1 MSRTKLNL
9 FIITSFALIGL
20 LMITSPFIYK
30 DTSVKN
36 TNNSFLFQ
44 QVFAQVV
51 TIATTNN
58 SSLANTTTNNN
69 NVDTEQTISKQ
80 GVVTSTQARH
90 NETAHIAVILPHRDD
105 GKSYTGVL
113 TFSASQPVTVAL
125 LQKLPMDNKTLSVI
139 DFKKVRS
146 IDSTMDTRY
155 ITSSQAQSNR
165 IADNSRN
172 KSKLWYINTIFLCIY
187 SFCCK

>member
-20 LMITSPFIYK
+20 LMITCPFIYK
-30 DTSVKN
+30 DTSVKT

-44 QVFAQVV
+44 QVFAQVI
-51 TIATTNN
+51 TTATTNN

-69 NVDTEQTISKQ
+69 HVDTEQTISKQ

-139 DFKKVRS
+139 DFKKYGGS
-146 IDSTMDTRY
+146 IPQWIRDILPHHKT
-155 ITSSQAQSNR
+155 QSNW

-172 KSKLWYINTIFLCIY
+172 RAKLWYINTIFLCIY

>member
-1 MSRTKLNL
+1 
-9 FIITSFALIGL
+9 
-20 LMITSPFIYK
+20 MITSPFIYK

-69 NVDTEQTISKQ
+69 HVDTEQTISKQ

-113 TFSASQPVTVAL
+113 TFSASQPVTVVL
-125 LQKLPMDNKTLSVI
+125 L
-139 DFKKVRS
+139 
-146 IDSTMDTRY
+146 
-155 ITSSQAQSNR
+155 
-165 IADNSRN
+165 
-172 KSKLWYINTIFLCIY
+172 
-187 SFCCK
+187 